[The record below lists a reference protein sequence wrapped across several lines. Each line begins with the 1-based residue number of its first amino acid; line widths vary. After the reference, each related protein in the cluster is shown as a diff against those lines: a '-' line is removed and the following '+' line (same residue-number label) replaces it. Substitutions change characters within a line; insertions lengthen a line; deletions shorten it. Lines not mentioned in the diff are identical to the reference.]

1 MRCAWYVRRIAGFSE
16 LTVRNGTV
24 WRNTKGR
31 IVTKQDK
38 FYPGGLA
45 DNFTGFAERKL
56 LRLAQVKVQMADN
69 ASVEL
74 NVFGLV
80 ELVTVVCSRNQGVP

>member
-1 MRCAWYVRRIAGFSE
+1 MWCVSYVRRIAGCNE
-16 LTVRNGTV
+16 LAVRNGTV
-24 WRNTKGR
+24 WRSTKGR

-45 DNFTGFAERKL
+45 DNFTGFAEREL
-56 LRLAQVKVQMADN
+56 LRLAQVKVQIADN

-74 NVFGLV
+74 NV
-80 ELVTVVCSRNQGVP
+80 SA